1 MKRSVLI
8 AILCSLVF
16 ASCDLFKKEETGIP
30 IARVNDTYL
39 YKQDIDDLTTP
50 EMTDED
56 STLVANGYITRW
68 ATQQLLMEGAR
79 RNITLSEQERLN
91 NLINQYRS
99 DLYSQAYKDALVG
112 KSLDSAISDTE
123 ATRFYEDNKTNFKLN
138 EELLKLRFV
147 HIGETDYNVRD
158 IKDRFI
164 RYNDEDRNY
173 LDSISVQFKSYSLND
188 SIWISKDKVIAEINP
203 VTVENEDK
211 LLKKTNFLQLRD
223 SLGLYLIAIND
234 RLERNED
241 APLEYILP
249 TVKQIILNRRKLELI
264 KQLEKDITK
273 DAIKNKQFE
282 IYN

>member
-1 MKRSVLI
+1 MKKSVLI
-8 AILCSLVF
+8 IVLSSLVF
-16 ASCDLFKKEETGIP
+16 TSCDLFEKEETGVP
-30 IARVNDTYL
+30 VARVNDNYL
-39 YKQDIDDLTTP
+39 YKEDIGDLTTP
-50 EMTDED
+50 GMTDED
-56 STLVANGYITRW
+56 STLVANGYINRW

-79 RNITLSEQERLN
+79 RNITLSEQERLD

-123 ATRFYEDNKTNFKLN
+123 ATRFYEDNKSNFKLN

-158 IKDRFI
+158 IKERFI

-173 LDSISVQFKSYSLND
+173 LDSISVQFKSQSLND

-203 VTVENEDK
+203 ITVENEDK